1 MASCVTTKE
10 AKLSR
15 AELRNEKKI
24 VKQDEVRNAVE
35 SRKFIIKFD
44 RLYFSYG
51 GIADLLP
58 RANYIIIDGEKAI
71 INTAYLGR
79 QFDIRRIAAID
90 IFGRS
95 VNYELTNDLSKGNYK
110 VKMKVN
116 NGGGNSFDLY
126 LDISKNGYCTVSV
139 SSLKIDYIR
148 YSGYIVPISPKT
160 DTIPSGG
167 QPDLI
172 NFTPPS
178 PKLMGKGV
186 SLIFNIL
193 TVLS

>member
-1 MASCVTTKE
+1 MVSCVTTKE

-15 AELRNEKKI
+15 AELRNAKKI
-24 VKQDEVRNAVE
+24 ARQDEVRNAVE
-35 SRKFIIKFD
+35 SRKYIIKFD

-51 GIADLLP
+51 GMADLLP
-58 RANYIIIDGEKAI
+58 RANYIIVDGEKAI

-95 VNYELTNDLSKGNYK
+95 VNYQLTNNLLKGIYK
-110 VKMKVN
+110 VEMEVN

-139 SSLKIDYIR
+139 SSLKISYIR

-160 DTIPSGG
+160 DTILQEGNA
-167 QPDLI
+167 I
-172 NFTPPS
+172 
-178 PKLMGKGV
+178 
-186 SLIFNIL
+186 
-193 TVLS
+193 

>member
-1 MASCVTTKE
+1 MKKLFIIISILVVMVSCVTTKE

-15 AELRNEKKI
+15 AELRKEKKI
-24 VKQDEVRNAVE
+24 ARQDEVRNAIE

-139 SSLKIDYIR
+139 MSLKINSVR

-160 DTIPSGG
+160 DTTSQEG
-167 QPDLI
+167 
-172 NFTPPS
+172 S
-178 PKLMGKGV
+178 P
-186 SLIFNIL
+186 I
-193 TVLS
+193 